1 MTRQTG
7 AEPAGLQAP
16 YRVGEWVR
24 GWTLPDSGGH
34 EQPEECEGEV
44 VQVGSGW
51 DGVDAHIAYLWVR
64 MASGREQRLAVRGS
78 ARTDRPEP

>member
-7 AEPAGLQAP
+7 AKSAGLHAP
-16 YRVGEWVR
+16 YRVGERVK
-24 GWTLPDSGGH
+24 GWTLPDPDSC

-51 DGVDAHIAYLWVR
+51 DGVDAHMAYLWVR
-64 MASGREQRLAVRGS
+64 VASGREQRLAITGS
-78 ARTDRPEP
+78 TRTDRPAP